1 MRALIVSFLLGVAAV
16 ICMAFVVLFAGLNAD
31 STALSSAGLGI
42 FLVAALFAAIA
53 ALGPKSRPTPLLT
66 PVIAGTAAAA
76 VMTVAII
83 ALTQFEQS
91 QRAALNTSEPAKV
104 DEPASQAAVPTPT
117 PQAQRATSAAEPIQF
132 PDMATAPVAPTSPTP
147 TMPDADMAP
156 GRGDETAEAELTDV
170 PEPAAVPPE
179 PDIAGTM
186 TDELLPRLNLDI
198 IPREAEVPA
207 SSLPQPERPVAATGS
222 SAAATN
228 PIPPVSPPPAGELL
242 LSEDSFDASTLRS
255 VPDSTIAVSPPL
267 PRSRPCGAGGP
278 PCP

>member
-1 MRALIVSFLLGVAAV
+1 MRALIVFLVLGVAAV

-31 STALSSAGLGI
+31 STTLSSAGLGI

-66 PVIAGTAAAA
+66 PAIAGTAAAA
-76 VMTVAII
+76 AMTVAII

-91 QRAALNTSEPAKV
+91 QRAALNTSEPAKI
-104 DEPASQAAVPTPT
+104 DGPASQAAVPTPA
-117 PQAQRATSAAEPIQF
+117 PEAQRAASASEPIQF
-132 PDMATAPVAPTSPTP
+132 PGMATAPVAPTSPTP
-147 TMPDADMAP
+147 TVPDADMAT

-170 PEPAAVPPE
+170 PEPAAVSQE
-179 PDIAGTM
+179 PDIAGSM

-228 PIPPVSPPPAGELL
+228 PIPPVSPPSAGELR
-242 LSEDSFDASTLRS
+242 LSEDSFDASTLPS